1 VAQLV
6 DRPVVTPPTDK
17 PHPTWVRVI
26 WVIGLAYLAA
36 VLALTMWPNLGHTEV
51 PRWAHLTLT
60 WLNSHGIDMTFNQ
73 LERLA
78 NFLMFFPFG
87 VLSGILLTHHKFHW
101 HVAHRAL
108 VGAIAGIGFSAFIE
122 IAQRM
127 IPGRVSDPG
136 DILMN
141 GSGALIGAALVAVI
155 MHFVNSRKDLRIA

>member
-1 VAQLV
+1 MLQTV
-6 DRPVVTPPTDK
+6 DRPAEQNLETK
-17 PHPTWVRVI
+17 RHPTWVRVI
-26 WVIGLAYLAA
+26 WVIGIAYVVG

-51 PRWAHLTLT
+51 PRWAHLTLN
-60 WLNSHGIDMTFNQ
+60 WLNGHGIEMTFNQ

-87 VLSGILLTHHKFHW
+87 VLSGILLTHHRFHW

-108 VGAIAGIGFSAFIE
+108 VGAIAGIAFSGFIE

-141 GSGALIGAALVAVI
+141 GSGALVGAALVAII
-155 MHFVNSRKDLRIA
+155 MHLITSRKTVPAY